1 MANDRIIQY
10 RTGISRCRNDD
21 PPEEKRTGTGS
32 KYSIWNLLLP
42 WSYRTSNLWCESKTW
57 ISIYLWDDRISHC
70 SDRLCCHINNSEC
83 DRCRRNSRNLI
94 HSAKI
99 YGKFCNLYVDRN
111 RYPNRINTDRRKEKV
126 IQRRKER
133 KNDRRNRRNY
143 RKKQRQKKKKLH
155 TLLHF

>member
-1 MANDRIIQY
+1 M
-10 RTGISRCRNDD
+10 
-21 PPEEKRTGTGS
+21 
-32 KYSIWNLLLP
+32 
-42 WSYRTSNLWCESKTW
+42 
-57 ISIYLWDDRISHC
+57 
-70 SDRLCCHINNSEC
+70 
-83 DRCRRNSRNLI
+83 NLI

-133 KNDRRNRRNY
+133 KTIAETEEITE
-143 RKKQRQKKKKLH
+143 KARQKKKKLH